1 MRVTNQ
7 MIMKNAGSNI
17 NAVKELVSTTNDQM
31 TNQKKIQKP
40 SDDPVIAVRSLRLST
55 QLTKVNQYY
64 EKNIPDAESWLDVS
78 ETALTNM
85 TSMITTMR
93 TLCDKGANGEH
104 TNADRQ
110 TIKEQ
115 LQSLQEQIYKEGNA
129 DFAGRTVFTGFR
141 TDSDLAFTTDET
153 DTEYNIDQT
162 LSFESIDTKIYN
174 SGSVTV
180 PSTSDEISQKSL
192 SIPDLESSTYDRIRL
207 AYDLS
212 KNDKVGTYAF
222 DTASNSYVLDDSK
235 INCTYTDADGNT
247 QTTEIALS
255 EYSSGGT
262 NTTPD
267 ATNALVFNNEDD
279 WLEWS
284 KTQTKDDGSEAK
296 GKYVPDNGMVI
307 IKDTGEIVMGHSF
320 SADLISKKAS
330 VNLSYDKTGFKN
342 GELRPEFYYDCNL
355 IKNKGSVNDPPIKY
369 ERFDENGNA
378 KSYNIDYTVSQNQT
392 LSVNL
397 EASDIF
403 DMSILQDMRDMTDSV
418 TAAIDANDKVTKIQN
433 MLNDSRYQDTDSQDK
448 LNQWLSAAKKEADL
462 ADNQMQTLYSKYIG
476 HCSDYLEK
484 MTQATTK
491 LGCKSDQLD
500 MIKKRM
506 SEQQETVK
514 DLQSKNDDL
523 DISEII
529 LKYTSA
535 YTAYQSSLTAAGRLG
550 QQTLLN
556 YI

>member
-17 NAVKELVSTTNDQM
+17 NGVKELVSRANDQM

-104 TNADRQ
+104 TDEDRQ

-115 LQSLQEQIYKEGNA
+115 LKSLQEQIYKEGNA

-141 TDSDLAFTTDET
+141 TDSDLAFTSDEA
-153 DTEYNIDQT
+153 DTEYNIDQK
-162 LSFESIDTKIYN
+162 LSFESIDTRVYN
-174 SGSVTV
+174 SGTVTV
-180 PSTSDEISQKSL
+180 PSTKDEISQKTL
-192 SIPDLESSTYDRIRL
+192 TIPDLETEEYDRMRL

-212 KNDKVGTYAF
+212 KNDKIGTYSF
-222 DTASNSYVLDDSK
+222 DSASNSYVLDESK
-235 INCTYTDADGNT
+235 ISYTYLDADGNE
-247 QTTEIALS
+247 QTNEINLAS
-255 EYSSGGT
+255 YSAGGAG
-262 NTTPD
+262 TTPD
-267 ATNALVFNNEDD
+267 AANALVFDSEND

-284 KTQTKDDGSEAK
+284 KTQTKDDGSKAL

-307 IKDTGEIVMGHSF
+307 IKDTGEMVMGHTF
-320 SADLISKKAS
+320 AADLISKKADIN
-330 VNLSYDKTGFKN
+330 VSYDKTGFKD

-392 LSVNL
+392 LSVNI

-418 TAAIDANDKVTKIQN
+418 TAAIEANDKVEKIQG
-433 MLNDSRYQDTDSQDK
+433 MLRDSRYQDADSQEK
-448 LNQWLSAAKKEADL
+448 VNKWLSAARKEADL
-462 ADNQMQTLYSKYIG
+462 ADNSMQTLYSKYIG
-476 HCSDYLEK
+476 HCSDYLET

-491 LGCKSDQLD
+491 LGCKSDQLE

-514 DLQSKNDDL
+514 DLQSQNDDL

-529 LKYTSA
+529 LKYISA

>member
-17 NAVKELVSTTNDQM
+17 NGVKELVSRTNDQM

-40 SDDPVIAVRSLRLST
+40 SGDPVIAVRSLRLST
-55 QLTKVNQYY
+55 QLTKIDQYY

-104 TNADRQ
+104 TDEDRQ

-115 LQSLQEQIYKEGNA
+115 LKSLQEQIYKEGNA

-141 TDSDLAFTTDET
+141 TDSDLAFTSDEA
-153 DTEYNIDQT
+153 DTEYNINQK
-162 LSFESIDTKIYN
+162 LSFDSIDTRVYN

-180 PSTSDEISQKSL
+180 PSTKDEISQKTL
-192 SIPDLESSTYDRIRL
+192 SIPDLETETYDRIRL

-212 KNDKVGTYAF
+212 KNDKIGTYSF
-222 DTASNSYVLDDSK
+222 DSASNSYKLDESK
-235 INCTYTDADGNT
+235 ISYTYLDADGKE
-247 QTTEIALS
+247 QTTEINLS
-255 EYSSGGT
+255 SYSAGGA
-262 NTTPD
+262 TTPD
-267 ATNALVFNNEDD
+267 STNALVFDSEDD
-279 WLEWS
+279 WLTWS
-284 KTQTKDDGSEAK
+284 KTQTKEDGSPAT
-296 GKYVPDNGMVI
+296 GKYVPDNGAVI
-307 IKDTGEIVMGHSF
+307 IKDTGEIVMGHGF
-320 SADLISKKAS
+320 AADLISKKAS
-330 VNLSYDKTGFKN
+330 VNVSYDKTGFKD

-378 KSYNIDYTVSQNQT
+378 KGYNIDYTVSQNQT

-418 TAAIDANDKVTKIQN
+418 TAAIEANDKVEKIQS
-433 MLNDSRYQDTDSQDK
+433 MLNDPRYQDDDSQEK
-448 LNQWLSAAKKEADL
+448 LNQWRSAAQKEADL
-462 ADNQMQTLYSKYIG
+462 ADNSMQKLYSKYIG

-491 LGCKSDQLD
+491 LGCKSDQLK